1 MGKGSLNLCT
11 PCPKPSDL
19 ALGRCWG
26 RPAKTFWSVELLL
39 SGLGWGLLGTEP
51 APGSC
56 PPSDTPQDRPVC
68 FQSVPACPLGCAEL
82 ALFSVTPIDVSGVA
96 LVESEEEFGSLS
108 FYFPPSPLFFGLLSL
123 TPARLVP
130 GCRCC
135 WGESFSSAAP
145 AAWHSFAASS
155 PISAQNIS
163 VLLSASSLP
172 LRSL

>member
-1 MGKGSLNLCT
+1 MGKGSPNLCT
-11 PCPKPSDL
+11 PCPKPSDV

-26 RPAKTFWSVELLL
+26 HLAKTFRSVELLL
-39 SGLGWGLLGTEP
+39 SGLGWGLRGTESS
-51 APGSC
+51 PGSC
-56 PPSDTPQDRPVC
+56 PPSDIPRTVVFVFRVSLCVRWAALSWLCSQLHPLM
-68 FQSVPACPLGCAEL
+68 SVGLRWWNQEKNL
-82 ALFSVTPIDVSGVA
+82 APCLFIP
-96 LVESEEEFGSLS
+96 
-108 FYFPPSPLFFGLLSL
+108 PPSPLFFGLLSL

-130 GCRCC
+130 SCRCC